1 MQPAHPEVAEQVVP
15 VHVPGPELGCGRVSA
30 VGDPDRSAYPEAAF
44 GEVQAVAYRGPD
56 AVVGDPLD
64 ERGVQAAGEDE
75 VLDQAP
81 DLVVRQ
87 RRDDRGAQAE
97 RPAQAAGDVVLPA
110 ALPGPEGPG
119 GADPPFAGVQA
130 QHHLTQGHRVEAA
143 RRCGSDEQVS
153 HRGTPFLWSVL
164 AQCLLSAWV
173 LAGAGQRWAAATASA
188 LSCWIPAKSPALTRS
203 RAT

>member
-1 MQPAHPEVAEQVVP
+1 MA
-15 VHVPGPELGCGRVSA
+15 A

-97 RPAQAAGDVVLPA
+97 RPAQAAGDVVLAA
-110 ALPGPEGPG
+110 ALPGPERPG
-119 GADPPFAGVQA
+119 RADTPLTGVQA

-143 RRCGSDEQVS
+143 LGCRSDAQVS
-153 HRGTPFLWSVL
+153 HRHTPSSGSV
-164 AQCLLSAWV
+164 S
-173 LAGAGQRWAAATASA
+173 G
-188 LSCWIPAKSPALTRS
+188 
-203 RAT
+203 